1 MALSCPMPL
10 TWVSWHAG
18 APTSRNQVQHSQR
31 SECRWRRQAHE
42 HVGETRASIF
52 SGVAL
57 AAAFGSVAAQL
68 ALQSKQHR
76 RRKYRKS
83 RLAVCRAVDKAA
95 EALVQADEEA
105 WARFSAWSSERGGK
119 LENVRLSRFDMGNGN
134 LVRGLLATRDI
145 AEGESIIE
153 LPMTAVLEVI
163 DPNSRNQDPAVVAN
177 GLLELLEQTGE
188 ENAPYFDMFP
198 APDSAD
204 MITMPDFFTDDEI
217 SMLQFP
223 SIEEKTRLRKRLCSQ
238 KALEIGVDEE
248 RLRWAVCTVAQ
259 RAFTI
264 HSPVDGVLRL
274 LLPGIDLFNHDADS
288 FHRLRVVWT
297 LDVFD
302 GLFKVVA
309 GSNIVSGDEIRIC
322 YGGSPHRPDG
332 CGGDCAGDIAWTND
346 QYLQRYGF
354 VDRSLGTTMVDGKW
368 LVTDDAA
375 EVREALA
382 QTSIAE
388 DEASLESSEL
398 SEAAR
403 AALGFRLHLKLALQA
418 QREADEADKKAADQ
432 EAESLEKEGA
442 ESPVSVPA

>member
-1 MALSCPMPL
+1 MALSGFVGL
-10 TWVSWHAG
+10 TWVPAHGVPLTA
-18 APTSRNQVQHSQR
+18 QHQAR
-31 SECRWRRQAHE
+31 STQLSDCRRPLKAHE
-42 HVGETRASIF
+42 QVSNGIAAARGAAAVAAF
-52 SGVAL
+52 GAL
-57 AAAFGSVAAQL
+57 AARL
-68 ALQSKQHR
+68 ARRQKQHR
-76 RRKYRKS
+76 RWQRPGASVLVR
-83 RLAVCRAVDKAA
+83 RAAN
-95 EALVQADEEA
+95 EASDEEA
-105 WARFSAWSSERGGK
+105 WARFRAWSTERGGK
-119 LENVRLSRFDMGNGN
+119 LDNVRLSRFDMGSGE
-134 LVRGLLATRDI
+134 LVRGLMATRDI

-163 DPNSRNQDPAVVAN
+163 DPNSRNQDPAVVAH
-177 GLLELLEQTGE
+177 GLLKLLEGTEE

-198 APDSAD
+198 AVGSAD
-204 MITMPDFFTDDEI
+204 MATMPDFFNDDEI

-223 SIEEKTRLRKRLCSQ
+223 SVEEKTRLRKRLCSQ
-238 KALEIGVDEE
+238 KARELDVAEE

-288 FHRLRVVWT
+288 FHRLRVLWT

-309 GSNIVSGDEIRIC
+309 GSNITAGEEIRIC

-346 QYLQRYGF
+346 QYVQRYGF

-368 LVTDDAA
+368 LVTEDAA
-375 EVREALA
+375 TVRDALEK
-382 QTSIAE
+382 TSIAE
-388 DEASLESSEL
+388 DEALLDSSDL

-403 AALGFRLHLKLALQA
+403 TAVGFRVHLKRALKA
-418 QREADEADKKAADQ
+418 QREAEVADEAAAKKADD
-432 EAESLEKEGA
+432 EASETVEKKGA
-442 ESPVSVPA
+442 ESAVSVSA